1 MTMDMQVLKE
11 RLRVAFGDDSQ
22 ETIAKK
28 LNMTQGNISKILKG
42 QQPYLDTIYQVSKI
56 YEVSVDWLLGISEK
70 KSVVK
75 YCDGVTY
82 ATATETMFDM
92 KMKGVISE
100 EDKGGKILFEVRDP
114 LLKMLYKKGTALSK
128 VDRELYV
135 NWLKEK
141 LAMFGDRQLLQ
152 DVAWQNPDVD
162 FLAGEASTEV
172 HWLEVYCS
180 AKEVEND
187 YVENFANIEGPFGS

>member
-11 RLRVAFGDDSQ
+11 RLREAFGNDSQ

-42 QQPYLDTIYQVSKI
+42 QQPSLDTIYHVSKI
-56 YEVSVDWLLGISEK
+56 YDVSVDWLLGLSEK

-82 ATATETMFDM
+82 ATATETMLDM

-100 EDKGGKILFEVRDP
+100 EEKGGKIRFEIRDP

-135 NWLKEK
+135 NWRKEK
-141 LAMFGDRQLLQ
+141 LAMFGDRQLLL
-152 DVAWQNPDVD
+152 DVAWQNPSVD

-172 HWLEVYCS
+172 HWLEVYGN
-180 AKEVEND
+180 AKEAEND
-187 YVENFANIEGPFGS
+187 YVENFANIEGPFGG